1 MIVEAQRM
9 QNGVAILG
17 LEGELDTASLDLF
30 KSQVKELVSEG
41 FSKIIVDCRELGVIS
56 SSGLAALLWARST
69 ATSASGAVYLTHVS
83 ALVSRVL
90 HITKL
95 STLLKIEPTTRGL
108 LERLGSIRKTPS
120 QRRKSLASSVNF
132 RA

>member
-1 MIVEAQRM
+1 M

-17 LEGELDTASLDLF
+17 LEGELDTASLDQF
-30 KSQVKELVSEG
+30 KTQVKTLVSEG
-41 FSKIIVDCRELGVIS
+41 FNKIIVDCRELGVIS
-56 SSGLAALLWARST
+56 SSGLAALLWARSK

-83 ALVSRVL
+83 AMVSRVL
-90 HITKL
+90 EVTKL

-108 LERLGSIRKTPS
+108 LEKLGSIRKSTPH
-120 QRRKSLASSVNF
+120 RKKSYASSIDF